1 VLGHSGSGH
10 PAKKPLASQTQRA
23 ISLSMKITLEIDAK
37 KLKQAKAECGLRT
50 KAAVID
56 YALSELVRQK
66 AVSRLMSSIGKF
78 PNLMTIDEIEAG
90 EKRHYVRVPS
100 AGRRGTSGRR

>member
-1 VLGHSGSGH
+1 
-10 PAKKPLASQTQRA
+10 
-23 ISLSMKITLEIDAK
+23 MKITLEIDAK
-37 KLKQAKAECGLRT
+37 KLQRAKAGCGLRT
-50 KAAVID
+50 WAAVID

-78 PNLMTIDEIEAG
+78 PNLITNDEIEAA

-100 AGRRGTSGRR
+100 AARRKTSGRR